1 MKNKNFVNGGPHGI
15 SQEHDMIKKGRKQV
29 INDHWV
35 KKSSDLVFFVQFPMY
50 LELFE
55 KEV

>member
-1 MKNKNFVNGGPHGI
+1 MKNKNFVNGGPHGL
-15 SQEHDMIKKGRKQV
+15 SQEHNMIKKGRKQV